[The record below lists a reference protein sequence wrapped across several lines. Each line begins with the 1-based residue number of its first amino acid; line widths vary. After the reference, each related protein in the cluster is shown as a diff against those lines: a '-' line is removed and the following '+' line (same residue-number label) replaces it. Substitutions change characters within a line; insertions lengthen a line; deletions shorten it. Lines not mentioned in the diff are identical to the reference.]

1 MKVEE
6 LNSIMESIV
15 FDEIKKSILKE
26 SMGGL
31 MEKYNVTCEGEP
43 VVACDTQE
51 EAEEH
56 VDKLSKEHP
65 GKQFIIEKANYESH
79 SDMIEKL
86 DKMGEELEETENND
100 MKEELKGG
108 QKKIDKNHNGKID
121 SEDFKI
127 LNGNKK
133 DTKEELIGGQ
143 KKLDKN
149 KNGKIDGE
157 DFKLLKKKKD
167 EKSDKIKT
175 TKQNGDKSY
184 SVEYEDGSKKTI
196 HVSHDDWDDINGKY
210 GENSKKEIKEYGSE
224 EKGKK
229 VSAAVMW
236 KNIKREDVNESKKK
250 TLRLT
255 ESELIK
261 LVNKMVSEAAVPGI
275 ETQKKVRSASGKE
288 NDTNLNDVK
297 KKIKGQLE
305 IPGGSNP
312 EFPEANKK
320 GEKVVVNNDEKEDE
334 FVSNFRGGT
343 LLDLDYDSEPSE
355 EFKTRLKK
363 ALDGDSTM
371 GNSHDAGNVISTNTG
386 KKLADRANKKEK
398 EQEKAPMYEKDPAP
412 TKEVNESEVLKT
424 NLINEDIEKMKKILG
439 YNKKTQ

>member
-56 VDKLSKEHP
+56 IDKLSKEHP
-65 GKQFIIEKANYESH
+65 GKQFIIEKAKYDSH

-86 DKMGEELEETENND
+86 DKMGEELEETEN
-100 MKEELKGG
+100 MKKFETKEGNAFTGAMTKAKESGE
-108 QKKIDKNHNGKID
+108 KTFTVDGKEFD
-121 SEDFKI
+121 VE
-127 LNGNKK
+127 
-133 DTKEELIGGQ
+133 EELIGGQ

-149 KNGKIDGE
+149 HNGKIDAQ
-157 DFKLLKKKKD
+157 DFKILKGQKQD
-167 EKSDKIKT
+167 
-175 TKQNGDKSY
+175 TKEEEETCEQC
-184 SVEYEDGSKKTI
+184 GSNDMNEMVDTCNECGGMMNEEGMCTEC
-196 HVSHDDWDDINGKY
+196 SGK
-210 GENSKKEIKEYGSE
+210 
-224 EKGKK
+224 
-229 VSAAVMW
+229 MM
-236 KNIKREDVNESKKK
+236 ESKKK

-255 ESELIK
+255 ESELTQLIGR
-261 LVNKMVSEAAVPGI
+261 MVSEAAVPGI
-275 ETQKKVRSASGKE
+275 ETQKKIRSASGKE
-288 NDTNLNDVK
+288 NDANLNDVK

-305 IPGGSNP
+305 IPGGTNP

-320 GEKVVVNNDEKEDE
+320 GEKVVVNNNEKEDE

-343 LLDLDYDSEPSE
+343 LLDLDYDNEPSE
-355 EFKTRLKK
+355 QFKARIKK
-363 ALDGDSTM
+363 ALDGDTTM
-371 GNSHDAGNVISTNTG
+371 GNSHDAANVIATDTG
-386 KKLADRANKKEK
+386 KKLVDRAKKKEK
-398 EQEKAPMYEKDPAP
+398 EQKDAPMYEKDAAP
-412 TKEVNESEVLKT
+412 TKEVNESKVLKT
-424 NLINEDIEKMKKILG
+424 NLINEDIEKMKKIFG